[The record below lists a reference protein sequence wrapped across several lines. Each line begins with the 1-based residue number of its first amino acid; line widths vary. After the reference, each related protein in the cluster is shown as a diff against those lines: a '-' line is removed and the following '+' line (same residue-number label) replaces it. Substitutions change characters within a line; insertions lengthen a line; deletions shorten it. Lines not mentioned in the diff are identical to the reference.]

1 MYLGSVNGQGLEV
14 SLEVWSGLSWAPGP
28 WLKLGPGEEVHLGQG
43 QLQGEPQGLLS
54 HPITVH
60 LSDSHFSDFL
70 HTTPP
75 PHVLTRLFRKPKGAL
90 GPARGQ
96 GDSSPASPLLF

>member
-1 MYLGSVNGQGLEV
+1 MGVWGISMYLGSVNGQGLEV
-14 SLEVWSGLSWAPGP
+14 SLEVWSGLSRTPGP

-43 QLQGEPQGLLS
+43 QLQGEPQGFLS

-75 PHVLTRLFRKPKGAL
+75 PMCSPGFSGNPKA
-90 GPARGQ
+90 P
-96 GDSSPASPLLF
+96 